1 MKTDFDLLV
10 AFLAAALGAGI
21 LAFLLVRS
29 LFGVKSRIGVAD
41 TTSIRFLLTPF
52 VGWVSRRRR
61 LNRETDEKV
70 ARYEKDILR
79 AGGRFLGGADA
90 CEVYAARFVLP
101 VLAMILAVVLAAILR
116 PFAGMILLVGV
127 VFAALLYLWPEQA
140 LRDMAEKRTNRFTRE
155 LPPALDV
162 MCLVTQSGGD
172 LSGAIQ
178 GVIDVTPPGPVREE
192 LCRAMGEVA
201 IGASLAQALNHIA
214 DRIDTP
220 DATAVFST
228 LAQALEMGT
237 SVGDNLGAAAAL
249 IRKNARIRAQEK
261 AQKAVVAMTFPLL
274 LLILPGVFIVL
285 FAPLVIQYVTR

>member
-1 MKTDFDLLV
+1 MEMNFDLAV
-10 AFLAAALGAGI
+10 AFVAAALGAGA
-21 LAFLLVRS
+21 LAFAFVRS
-29 LFGVKSRIGVAD
+29 LFDVQQKIGASD
-41 TTSIRFLLTPF
+41 TNSIRFLLTPLR
-52 VGWVSRRRR
+52 GWVTRRRR
-61 LNRETDEKV
+61 LVREVDEHV
-70 ARYEKDILR
+70 TRCEKDILR
-79 AGGRFLGGADA
+79 SGGAFLGGADA
-90 CEVYAARFVLP
+90 AEVYAARFVLP
-101 VLAMILAVVLAAILR
+101 ALAMLVAIVLAAILR
-116 PFAGMILLVGV
+116 PFAGMILLGGV
-127 VFAALLYLWPEQA
+127 VFAAMLHLWPEQA
-140 LRDMAEKRTNRFTRE
+140 LHDLAMKRANRFTRE

-172 LSGAIQ
+172 LTGAIQ

-192 LCRAMGEVA
+192 LGRAMAEVA
-201 IGASLAQALNHIA
+201 IGESLAQALNHIA

-237 SVGDNLGAAAAL
+237 SVGDNLSAAAAL

-285 FAPLVIQYVTR
+285 FAPLVIQYVMR

>member
-1 MKTDFDLLV
+1 MLKNIDLIV
-10 AFLAAALGAGI
+10 AFVAAAFGAGL
-21 LAFLLVRS
+21 LAFLFVRS
-29 LFGVKSRIGVAD
+29 LFGVQNTLGDASVN
-41 TTSIRFLLTPF
+41 SIRFLLTPF
-52 VGWVSRRRR
+52 RGWAMRRRAVD
-61 LNRETDEKV
+61 REVDARI

-90 CEVYAARFVLP
+90 YEVYVARFILP
-101 VLAMILAVVLAAILR
+101 MLAVFVTVVLAALFR
-116 PFAGMILLVGV
+116 NGAGLVLLFGL
-127 VFAALLYLWPEQA
+127 VFVALLHLWPEQA
-140 LRDMAEKRTNRFTRE
+140 LHDLALKRTNVFTHE

-178 GVIDVTPPGPVREE
+178 GVIEVSTPGPVREE
-192 LCRAMGEVA
+192 LCRAMAEVA
-201 IGASLAQALNHIA
+201 IGESLAQALNHIA

-237 SVGDNLGAAAAL
+237 SVGDNLGAAATL

>member
-1 MKTDFDLLV
+1 MEMNFDLTV
-10 AFLAAALGAGI
+10 AFVAAALGAGA
-21 LAFLLVRS
+21 LAFAFVRS
-29 LFGVKSRIGVAD
+29 LFDVQQKIGASD
-41 TTSIRFLLTPF
+41 TNSIRFLLTPLR
-52 VGWVSRRRR
+52 GWVTRRRR
-61 LNRETDEKV
+61 LVREVDEHV
-70 ARYEKDILR
+70 TRCEKDILR
-79 AGGRFLGGADA
+79 SGGAFLGGADA
-90 CEVYAARFVLP
+90 AEVYAARFVLP
-101 VLAMILAVVLAAILR
+101 ALAMLVAIVLAAILR
-116 PFAGMILLVGV
+116 PFAGMILLGGV
-127 VFAALLYLWPEQA
+127 VFAAMLHLWPEQA
-140 LRDMAEKRTNRFTRE
+140 LHDLAMKRANRFTRE

-172 LSGAIQ
+172 LMGAIP
-178 GVIDVTPPGPVREE
+178 GVIDVTPAGPVREE

-201 IGASLAQALNHIA
+201 IGESLAHALNHIA

-237 SVGDNLGAAAAL
+237 SVGDNLSAAAAL

-285 FAPLVIQYVTR
+285 FAPLVIQYVTK

>member
-1 MKTDFDLLV
+1 MQTNLDLTV
-10 AFLAAALGAGI
+10 AFVAAALGAGA

-29 LFGVKSRIGVAD
+29 LFDVQKRIGDSGAH
-41 TTSIRFLLTPF
+41 SFRFLLTPF
-52 VGWVSRRRR
+52 RGWAMKRRGISREVDVQVS
-61 LNRETDEKV
+61 
-70 ARYEKDILR
+70 RYEKDILR
-79 AGGRFLGGADA
+79 TGGRFLGGADA
-90 CEVYAARFVLP
+90 YEVYAARFVLP
-101 VLAMILAVVLAAILR
+101 VLAMLVAFVLAALLR
-116 PFAGMILLVGV
+116 PFSGLILLTGA
-127 VFAALLYLWPEQA
+127 VFAALLHFWPEQA
-140 LRDMAEKRTNRFTRE
+140 LRDMAQKRTNRFTRE

-172 LSGAIQ
+172 LTGAIQ

-192 LCRAMGEVA
+192 LGRAMAEVA
-201 IGASLAQALNHIA
+201 IGESLAQALNHVA

-237 SVGDNLGAAAAL
+237 SVSDNLSAAAAL

-285 FAPLVIQYVTR
+285 FAPLVIQYVMR

>member
-1 MKTDFDLLV
+1 MQTNLDLTV
-10 AFLAAALGAGI
+10 AFVAAALGAGA

-29 LFGVKSRIGVAD
+29 LFDVQKKIGDSGAH
-41 TTSIRFLLTPF
+41 SIRFLLTPF
-52 VGWVSRRRR
+52 RGWAMKRRGISREVDAQVS
-61 LNRETDEKV
+61 
-70 ARYEKDILR
+70 RYEKDILR
-79 AGGRFLGGADA
+79 TGGLFLGGADA
-90 CEVYAARFVLP
+90 YEVYAARFVLP
-101 VLAMILAVVLAAILR
+101 VLLMVVAIALAALLR
-116 PFAGMILLVGV
+116 PLSGFILLVGV
-127 VFAALLYLWPEQA
+127 AFAAMLHFWPEQA
-140 LRDMAEKRTNRFTRE
+140 LRDMAQKRTNRFTRE

-172 LSGAIQ
+172 LTGAIQ

-192 LCRAMGEVA
+192 LGRAMAEVA
-201 IGASLAQALNHIA
+201 IGESLAQALNHIA

-237 SVGDNLGAAAAL
+237 SVSDNLGAAAAL

-285 FAPLVIQYVTR
+285 FAPLIIQYVTR

>member
-1 MKTDFDLLV
+1 MEMNFDLTV
-10 AFLAAALGAGI
+10 AFVAAALGAGA

-29 LFGVKSRIGVAD
+29 LFDVQKKIGDSGAH
-41 TTSIRFLLTPF
+41 SIRFLLTPF
-52 VGWVSRRRR
+52 RGWAMKRRGISREVDAQVS
-61 LNRETDEKV
+61 
-70 ARYEKDILR
+70 RYEKDILR
-79 AGGRFLGGADA
+79 TGGRFLGGADA
-90 CEVYAARFVLP
+90 YEVYAARFVLP
-101 VLAMILAVVLAAILR
+101 VLAMLVAFVLAALLR
-116 PFAGMILLVGV
+116 PFSGLILLTGA
-127 VFAALLYLWPEQA
+127 VFAALLHFWPEQA
-140 LRDMAEKRTNRFTRE
+140 PRDMAQKRTNRFTRE

-172 LSGAIQ
+172 LTGAIQ

-192 LCRAMGEVA
+192 LGRAMAEVA
-201 IGASLAQALNHIA
+201 IGESLAQALNHIA

-237 SVGDNLGAAAAL
+237 SVSDNLSAAAAL

-285 FAPLVIQYVTR
+285 FAPLVIQYVMR

>member
-1 MKTDFDLLV
+1 MQTNLDLTV
-10 AFLAAALGAGI
+10 AFVAAALGAGA

-29 LFGVKSRIGVAD
+29 LFDVQKKIGDSGAH
-41 TTSIRFLLTPF
+41 SIRFLLTPF
-52 VGWVSRRRR
+52 RGWATKRRGSSREVDAQVS
-61 LNRETDEKV
+61 
-70 ARYEKDILR
+70 RYEKDILR
-79 AGGRFLGGADA
+79 TGGAFLGGADA
-90 CEVYAARFVLP
+90 YEVYAARFVLP
-101 VLAMILAVVLAAILR
+101 VLAMLVAIVLAALLR
-116 PFAGMILLVGV
+116 PFSGLILLTGA
-127 VFAALLYLWPEQA
+127 VFAALLHFWPEQA
-140 LRDMAEKRTNRFTRE
+140 LRDMAQKRTNRFTRE

-172 LSGAIQ
+172 LTGAIQ

-192 LCRAMGEVA
+192 LGRAMAEVA
-201 IGASLAQALNHIA
+201 IGESLAQALNHIA

-237 SVGDNLGAAAAL
+237 SVSDNLGAAAAL

-285 FAPLVIQYVTR
+285 FAPLVIQYVMR

>member
-1 MKTDFDLLV
+1 MQTNLDLTV
-10 AFLAAALGAGI
+10 AFVAAALGAGA

-29 LFGVKSRIGVAD
+29 LFDVQKRIGDSGAH
-41 TTSIRFLLTPF
+41 SFRFLLTPF
-52 VGWVSRRRR
+52 RGWAMKRRGISREVDVQVS
-61 LNRETDEKV
+61 
-70 ARYEKDILR
+70 RYEKDILR
-79 AGGRFLGGADA
+79 TGGRFLGGADA
-90 CEVYAARFVLP
+90 YEVYAARFVLP
-101 VLAMILAVVLAAILR
+101 VLAMLVAFVLAALLR
-116 PFAGMILLVGV
+116 PFSGLILLTGAA
-127 VFAALLYLWPEQA
+127 FAALLHFWPEQA
-140 LRDMAEKRTNRFTRE
+140 LRDMAQKRTNRFTRE

-172 LSGAIQ
+172 LTGAIQ

-192 LCRAMGEVA
+192 LGRAMAEVA
-201 IGASLAQALNHIA
+201 IGESLAQALNHVA

-237 SVGDNLGAAAAL
+237 SVSDNLSAAAAL

-285 FAPLVIQYVTR
+285 FAPLVIQYVMR

>member
-1 MKTDFDLLV
+1 MQTNLDLTV
-10 AFLAAALGAGI
+10 AFVAAALGAGA

-29 LFGVKSRIGVAD
+29 LFDVQKRIGDSGAH
-41 TTSIRFLLTPF
+41 SFRFLLTPF
-52 VGWVSRRRR
+52 RGWAMKRRGISREVDAQVS
-61 LNRETDEKV
+61 
-70 ARYEKDILR
+70 RYEKDILR
-79 AGGRFLGGADA
+79 TGGRFLGGADA
-90 CEVYAARFVLP
+90 YEVYAARFVLP
-101 VLAMILAVVLAAILR
+101 VLAMLVAFVLAALLR
-116 PFAGMILLVGV
+116 PFSGLILLTGA
-127 VFAALLYLWPEQA
+127 VFAALLHFWPEQA
-140 LRDMAEKRTNRFTRE
+140 LRDMAQKRTNRFTRE

-172 LSGAIQ
+172 LTGAIQ

-192 LCRAMGEVA
+192 LGRAMAEVA
-201 IGASLAQALNHIA
+201 IGESLAQALNHVA

-237 SVGDNLGAAAAL
+237 SVSDNLSAAAAL

-285 FAPLVIQYVTR
+285 FAPLVIQYVMR